1 MERIFDCHLNEMT
14 PDNYN
19 GKTAPLAASVFSCG
33 AGMTNRQF
41 GKRRGG
47 GSHGA
52 GACQHSLQTALI
64 QIVIKLSIPAG
75 QARRVG
81 AR

>member
-41 GKRRGG
+41 GKRGEGG
-47 GSHGA
+47 GHME
-52 GACQHSLQTALI
+52 
-64 QIVIKLSIPAG
+64 PAH
-75 QARRVG
+75 ASTHFRLH
-81 AR
+81 